1 MTSSRSHNAIA
12 GGSQHRTLM
21 QPLDRTAPKF
31 TVFAGPKDLVTC
43 SKDGSRHL
51 YLIRWLGW
59 EARCATPRGLLV
71 KVLPVLDTI
80 NAGLEAILHPHGLSL
95 QHALNRK
102 TSISSGVSTDPSLP
116 SAGLLEAAAGSGAA
130 GCAETLGPDPFGEA
144 LKDLPSSWTIPWSV
158 RRQRQGG
165 TSTHVPANALVMTID
180 SEGSL
185 DLDDAVSVVRL
196 PNGNLQI
203 GIHISDVSYFV
214 EPGSKLNLLASHRAT
229 SIYLAS
235 GEILPM
241 LPPRLA
247 NNLCSLL
254 PNQERLC
261 VSVSFEVTKSGR
273 LVRDLG
279 AARTIVRSQCRLTYA
294 QADVLL
300 AHGAAAAP
308 VAGAFELPEE
318 LVDASGRAQEKQ
330 GTDPGKSPEWWQSLV
345 DDLRVLATATGAMRS
360 SRLAAGSID
369 FGELPLLKLSIQD
382 NNVGL
387 SEYNALGEQSRQ
399 LVSELMLLLN
409 SWVAQVLVQ
418 HFPSSA
424 PLRVQG
430 APSASRLAN
439 LVKWCDMHGIDAGTG
454 DSLSIQRVV
463 DASQQPGAPAK
474 LLIAKTRCA
483 LAMSPAR
490 YACSGRLSEKSRRH
504 FSLDLEGFT
513 QFSSP
518 IRRYLD
524 IVVHRMLLEVVA
536 RSSAASSGTSGG
548 SMHASLTPDY
558 VQQLCEAA
566 DKSAARART
575 VQNLTWDLCLGKHLS
590 ATPRV
595 LRAIVTQ
602 VSACYIKIYVPQ
614 LPYLPDSLRR
624 IPVRALCPS
633 SVSCEGN
640 ESALILSWGVK
651 EGAGAAGGD
660 SGSGLGGGG
669 CWILGSPTGS
679 VARAGP
685 GHASKGASSQ
695 SQSIKGLDGAG
706 AGSGSGPGGPPAE
719 FISMWPGGGMTW
731 EDCSP
736 GHVTRRVQL
745 FDWVSVQLVG
755 HVDSRGL
762 AGPKLEA
769 LTVGDF
775 AIPFDHRVHPLARL
789 VTAPPPSNPIS
800 CWPHPRPAATF
811 VSPRQSLPGSLPA
824 PDRSLATCVSAPG
837 LAADESVG
845 EAARKMPLAEVQ
857 LQAHMRS
864 QMKALTAGLWSVVA
878 HHMAS
883 AAAALPAEAVV
894 RLVGVSIQGHRLQHR
909 KARESCVAPCD
920 VMDGWCSARFQVPL
934 EAVAGLAGCP
944 GGADMGTEEQQ
955 VRAAEAL
962 CDKSEHEPGLLC
974 GMLCCVYAECA
985 HLFSVMGGSQRE
997 SDERDETGSGSAG
1010 GGGSLPPVSP
1020 VSSCP
1025 SPISSQ
1031 PSSGKHVATTMLPA
1045 LQS

>member
-1 MTSSRSHNAIA
+1 
-12 GGSQHRTLM
+12 M

-31 TVFAGPKDLVTC
+31 TVFTGPKDLPTC
-43 SKDGSRHL
+43 SRNGSRHL
-51 YLIRWLGW
+51 YLIRWGGW
-59 EARCATPRGLLV
+59 EARCATPRGILV
-71 KVLPVLDTI
+71 KELPVLDII

-95 QHALNRK
+95 QHALNRRF
-102 TSISSGVSTDPSLP
+102 SMSSGVPKHASSFAAVPLP
-116 SAGLLEAAAGSGAA
+116 AAAGPGET
-130 GCAETLGPDPFGEA
+130 AETSVPDPYAEA
-144 LKDLPSSWTIPWSV
+144 LKDFPPSWTIPWSV
-158 RRQRQGG
+158 RRQRQGS
-165 TSTHVPANALVMTID
+165 TATHVPANARIITID

-185 DLDDAVSVVRL
+185 DLDDALSVVRL
-196 PNGNLQI
+196 PNGNLQV

-214 EPGSKLNLLASHRAT
+214 EPGSKLNVLAAHRAT

-294 QADVLL
+294 QADLLL
-300 AHGAAAAP
+300 AHGVDAAP
-308 VAGAFELPEE
+308 VTGAFELPADLLEKSGLAEE
-318 LVDASGRAQEKQ
+318 KTAE
-330 GTDPGKSPEWWQSLV
+330 GKSSQWWQSLV
-345 DDLRVLATATGAMRS
+345 DDLRLLATAAGAMRS
-360 SRLAAGSID
+360 SRLASGSID
-369 FGELPLLKLSIQD
+369 FGELPLLKLNVED
-382 NNVGL
+382 NCVGL
-387 SEYNALGEQSRQ
+387 TEYDALGEQSRQ

-439 LVKWCDMHGIDAGTG
+439 LVKWCDMHGMDASAG
-454 DSLSIQRVV
+454 DSLSLQRIV

-504 FSLDLEGFT
+504 FSLDLESFT

-558 VQQLCEAA
+558 VQQLCEAS

-575 VQNLTWDLCLGKHLS
+575 VQNLTWDLCLAKHL
-590 ATPRV
+590 AMTPRV
-595 LRAIVTQ
+595 MRAIVTQ
-602 VSACYIKIYVPQ
+602 VSACHIKIYVPQ

-633 SVSCEGN
+633 SVSCEDN
-640 ESALILSWGVK
+640 ESVIILSWGVK
-651 EGAGAAGGD
+651 ERAGAGGASWAGGD
-660 SGSGLGGGG
+660 SAAGLGGGG
-669 CWILGSPTGS
+669 CWILGSLAGS
-679 VARAGP
+679 IARLSSAKGADGAGSKTCQSHDAPATPRPVDAGP
-685 GHASKGASSQ
+685 G
-695 SQSIKGLDGAG
+695 
-706 AGSGSGPGGPPAE
+706 PEGPPDG
-719 FISMWPGGGMTW
+719 FLPVRSGGVG
-731 EDCSP
+731 SL
-736 GHVTRRVQL
+736 GHVVSRRIQL

-755 HVDSRGL
+755 HVDARGL

-775 AIPFDHRVHPLARL
+775 AIPFDHRAHPLPRL
-789 VTAPPPSNPIS
+789 VTARAPSHQIS
-800 CWPHPRPAATF
+800 
-811 VSPRQSLPGSLPA
+811 SPCAR
-824 PDRSLATCVSAPG
+824 
-837 LAADESVG
+837 AADTAVASLDDMSPD
-845 EAARKMPLAEVQ
+845 ALRTPDPS
-857 LQAHMRS
+857 QAHFKGQVIGVTRGM
-864 QMKALTAGLWSVVA
+864 WSVVA

-883 AAAALPAEAVV
+883 AAAALPADAVV
-894 RLVGVSIQGHRLQHR
+894 RLVGVSISGHSL
-909 KARESCVAPCD
+909 PCHNTSG
-920 VMDGWCSARFQVPL
+920 VSSAGQCDGVDNWCSARFRIPL
-934 EAVAGLAGCP
+934 EAVASLVGSSC
-944 GGADMGTEEQQ
+944 GADIGTEEQQ
-955 VRAAEAL
+955 MKAVEAL
-962 CDKSEHEPGLLC
+962 CGNSEREPGLLC

-985 HLFSVMGGSQRE
+985 DLFSAMGEGQSKSQNDDAARE
-997 SDERDETGSGSAG
+997 GIGT
-1010 GGGSLPPVSP
+1010 GSLPPVSP
-1020 VSSCP
+1020 VSSGP
-1025 SPISSQ
+1025 SPVSSQ
-1031 PSSGKHVATTMLPA
+1031 PSSGEHVATTLLGSPDFTF
-1045 LQS
+1045 L